1 MEPAAPPRK
10 RRRLRTVVART
21 LLVLALLPQLGIL
34 WVLHR
39 PSPTKLPSGLVE
51 AALEL
56 AIGQVRVD
64 CERVTLDRSGLI
76 RLQGARVTHLA
87 KSTLSD
93 WGLPATGSCIAELDI
108 LVAPAWRDWILLQ
121 AGGTL
126 IRAQGR
132 LTTEVGATAHP
143 LLDRLDLRA
152 EVGAWANLVASAG
165 EFHLRARLDAATMSK
180 NPPAGTVDAH
190 DRRLAQVIQALSL
203 LRAFEGGGQVTAAG
217 GSTRLEAS
225 GKLREGAI
233 LREVSLFGWQL
244 PAGAG
249 NFTLDGTHAREG
261 ITATLHAHELS
272 FGGLTLGTVSAQLR
286 PDGGCLITGDGLS
299 FAGLANGSAVIR
311 GQIGNHGVDEGWK
324 LRGGISV
331 EMGRSRLAAAAKLGP
346 GELELTHIELSGA
359 AQDLVRIPGLGA
371 GLRKAEVDFAGRL
384 ELIDGRL
391 LVANGEFQGASGRF
405 AITRAGW
412 KGLRVSSIR
421 PERPDAAVTG
431 AWAVSAGLTA
441 FTLTDLDIAGIRG
454 EISGG
459 LALDQPYLM
468 RLRTSPGSP
477 FHPRCIDS
485 LLGKWWLDLWARFDL
500 AATGT
505 APEADVLLRGRWD
518 GEQPDLVQVA
528 ATLRHFGF
536 MGARFSSTKVRVEA
550 TPVETLTWIDHLDG
564 MLDGKPAGS
573 ASARLRW
580 DWKDPA
586 TEGLPEIVAEGDLA
600 PACAL
605 RLYDVEQAQRI
616 GDWSFGMPWTKL
628 RVSPRKA
635 TELELLTSGPSR
647 IEGVELGILH
657 LRLSLPDEAGK
668 PLQANLGA
676 AFAGGRLELELE
688 GNLKDQNKVRRLALV
703 DVWWADLQKAV
714 PSLLPSPSPTATSA
728 PASLNLDFVGEID
741 FRTPRML
748 SGGGTFTLRDP
759 SLKTVHLLG
768 GFSQALGA
776 VGIDFSNYP
785 LTEARG
791 DYSLTKG
798 KVLLRPLRLQGDDSL
813 MVLTGEV
820 ELEGGRVAM
829 EGEFKLRKSPWG
841 ILGYINPNRLIAK
854 MLGIK
859 VRGTLREP
867 EITVQAR
874 PF

>member
-39 PSPTKLPSGLVE
+39 PSPTTLPSGLVE
-51 AALEL
+51 ATLEL

-76 RLQGARVTHLA
+76 RLQGARVTHLTTG
-87 KSTLSD
+87 TLSD
-93 WGLPATGSCIAELDI
+93 LGLPATGSCIAELDI
-108 LVAPAWRDWILLQ
+108 LVAPAWRNWTLLQ
-121 AGGTL
+121 ADGTL

-152 EVGAWANLVASAG
+152 EVGAWADLVASTG
-165 EFHLRARLDAATMSK
+165 EFHLRARLDAGGMSQ
-180 NPPAGTVDAH
+180 NSPALTTDTH
-190 DRRLAQVIQALSL
+190 DRQLVQVIQALSL
-203 LRAFEGGGQVTAAG
+203 LRAFEGGGQVTAVG

-249 NFTLDGTHAREG
+249 NFTLVGTLDLEG
-261 ITATLHAHELS
+261 ISARLRAQELR

-286 PDGGCLITGDGLS
+286 PDGGCLITSGGLS
-299 FAGLANGSAVIR
+299 FAGLDNGGAVMR
-311 GQIGNHGVDEGWK
+311 GQLRNHGVAGGWN
-324 LRGGISV
+324 LRGEISG
-331 EMGRSRLAAAAKLGP
+331 EMGQSRLAASAKLGP
-346 GELELTHIELSGA
+346 GELELSDIELNAA
-359 AQDLVRIPGLGA
+359 AQDLVRLPGLGE

-384 ELIDGRL
+384 ELMDGRL
-391 LVANGEFQGASGRF
+391 LAAHGEFQGASGRF
-405 AITRAGW
+405 ALTRAGW
-412 KGLRVSSIR
+412 KGLRVSAIR

-431 AWAVSAGLTA
+431 SWSVEAGLAA
-441 FTLTDLDIAGIRG
+441 FTLTDLNIAGIRG

-459 LALDQPYLM
+459 LAPDQPFLM
-468 RLRTSPGSP
+468 RFRTSPGNP
-477 FHPRCIDS
+477 FHPHCIDT
-485 LLGKWWLDLWARFDL
+485 LLDQWWLDLWARFDL
-500 AATGT
+500 VTTGT

-518 GEQPDLVQVA
+518 GVQPDLVQVA
-528 ATLRHFGF
+528 ATLRDFGF
-536 MGARFSSTKVRVEA
+536 MGARFSSTKVRVEV
-550 TPVETLTWIDHLDG
+550 TPGETLTWIDHLDG
-564 MLDGKPAGS
+564 VLDGKPAGS
-573 ASARLRW
+573 ARARLRW

-605 RLYDVEQAQRI
+605 RLHSVVQAQRI
-616 GDWSFGMPWTKL
+616 GGWSFGTPWTKL

-635 TELELLTSGPSR
+635 TELELVTSGPSR

-657 LRLSLPDEAGK
+657 LRISLPEEAGK

-676 AFAGGRLELELE
+676 AFAGGRLELDLE
-688 GNLKDQNKVRRLALV
+688 GNLEGQNKVRRLALV
-703 DVWWADLQKAV
+703 DVWWADLQKAI
-714 PSLLPSPSPTATSA
+714 PSLLPSPSPTSA
-728 PASLNLDFVGEID
+728 PASLNLDFAGEID
-741 FRTPRML
+741 FRTPL
-748 SGGGTFTLRDP
+748 LASGGGSFTLRDP

-768 GFSQALGA
+768 GFSQALEA

-785 LTEARG
+785 LTEAKG
-791 DYSLTKG
+791 DYSLAKG
-798 KVLLRPLRLQGDDSL
+798 KVLLRPLRLQGEDSL

-820 ELEGGRVAM
+820 ELEGGRVAL

-859 VRGTLREP
+859 VRGTLRKP
-867 EITVQAR
+867 EVTVEAR

>member
-21 LLVLALLPQLGIL
+21 LLLLALLPQLGIL

-39 PSPTKLPSGLVE
+39 PSPTTLPSGLVE
-51 AALEL
+51 AVLEL

-64 CERVTLDRSGLI
+64 CDRVTLDRSGLI
-76 RLQGARVTHLA
+76 RLQGVRVTHLTTR
-87 KSTLSD
+87 TLGNP
-93 WGLPATGSCIAELDI
+93 GLPASGSCIAELDI
-108 LVAPAWRDWILLQ
+108 LVAPAWRNWTLLQ
-121 AGGTL
+121 ADGTL

-132 LTTEVGATAHP
+132 LTTEIGTTAHP

-165 EFHLRARLDAATMSK
+165 EFDLRAQLDAAAMSQD
-180 NPPAGTVDAH
+180 PTAVTLAAH
-190 DRRLAQVIQALSL
+190 ERRLAQVIQALSL

-217 GSTRLEAS
+217 GSTRLEVS

-249 NFTLDGTHAREG
+249 NFILDGTLDGEG
-261 ITATLHAHELS
+261 ISATLRAHGLQ

-286 PDGGCLITGDGLS
+286 PDGGCLITSGGLS
-299 FAGLANGSAVIR
+299 FAGLDNGGAVMR
-311 GQIGNHGVDEGWK
+311 GQLRNHGVAGGWN
-324 LRGGISV
+324 LRGEISG
-331 EMGRSRLAAAAKLGP
+331 EMGQSRLAASAKLGP
-346 GELELTHIELSGA
+346 GELELSDIELNA
-359 AQDLVRIPGLGA
+359 VAQDLVRLPGLGE

-384 ELIDGRL
+384 ELMDGRL
-391 LVANGEFQGASGRF
+391 LAAHGEFQGASGRF
-405 AITRAGW
+405 ALTRAGW
-412 KGLRVSSIR
+412 KGLRVSAIR

-431 AWAVSAGLTA
+431 SWSLEAGLTA
-441 FTLTDLDIAGIRG
+441 FTLTDLNIAGIRG

-459 LALDQPYLM
+459 LAPDQLFLM
-468 RLRTSPGSP
+468 RFRTSPGNP
-477 FHPRCIDS
+477 FHPRCINA
-485 LLGKWWLDLWARFDL
+485 LLDPWWLDLWARFDL
-500 AATGT
+500 ASTGT

-518 GEQPDLVQVA
+518 GVQPDLVQVA
-528 ATLRHFGF
+528 ATLRDFGF
-536 MGARFSSTKVRVEA
+536 MGARFSSTKVRVEV
-550 TPVETLTWIDHLDG
+550 TPKETLTWIDHLDG
-564 MLDGKPAGS
+564 VLDGKPAGS
-573 ASARLRW
+573 ARARLRW
-580 DWKDPA
+580 DWKNPA

-605 RLYDVEQAQRI
+605 RLYNIHQAQRI
-616 GDWSFGMPWTKL
+616 SGWSFGMPWTKL
-628 RVSPRKA
+628 RVSPHKA
-635 TELELLTSGPSR
+635 TELELVTSGPSR
-647 IEGVELGILH
+647 IEGVELGTLH
-657 LRLSLPDEAGK
+657 LRLSLPEVAGK

-676 AFAGGRLELELE
+676 AFAGGRLELDLE
-688 GNLKDQNKVRRLALV
+688 GNLEDQNKVRRLALV

-714 PSLLPSPSPTATSA
+714 PSLLPSSSPSATSA
-728 PASLNLDFVGEID
+728 PASLNLDFAGDIN
-741 FRTPRML
+741 FRTPHL
-748 SGGGTFTLRDP
+748 ASGGGTFTFRDP

-785 LTEARG
+785 LTEAKG
-791 DYSLTKG
+791 DYSLAKG

-820 ELEGGRVAM
+820 ELEGGQVAL

-854 MLGIK
+854 MLRIK
-859 VRGTLREP
+859 VGGTLSKP
-867 EITVQAR
+867 EVAVQAR
-874 PF
+874 